1 MPDGLL
7 CIMETLNIT
16 SDQFAQSRAQIIQDI
31 PNMSCRAA
39 WMKCSYVKGLG
50 SMFSCY

>member
-16 SDQFAQSRAQIIQDI
+16 SDQFAQSRAQIILI
-31 PNMSCRAA
+31 CL
-39 WMKCSYVKGLG
+39 YG
-50 SMFSCY
+50 SSLACTV